1 MSYYIFNPF
10 WTKLIQ
16 LEYSN
21 TMINIIKKI
30 KKKITDY
37 DFRFDEDYMFVS
49 DLSET
54 PLWQKILSIFLLF
67 LLSALKIFLILFV
80 SAAFGIACTKLWSYP
95 EVIMKNNVVS
105 IDNILKIFSIIDK
118 STSILFYI
126 SLVYIVSITLFKCYG

>member
-1 MSYYIFNPF
+1 
-10 WTKLIQ
+10 
-16 LEYSN
+16 
-21 TMINIIKKI
+21 MINIIKKI

-80 SAAFGIACTKLWSYP
+80 SAAFGIACTKL
-95 EVIMKNNVVS
+95 
-105 IDNILKIFSIIDK
+105 
-118 STSILFYI
+118 
-126 SLVYIVSITLFKCYG
+126 